1 METTTT
7 ETSRVKKFY
16 IPMSYEVTAI
26 QVVEASSLEDA
37 LTLAMNGEG
46 YEMSQSYV
54 GGSVEIEEELI
65 TASQPDIGNG
75 QFVRVWFQNENV
87 SQFIGYVIEVDELDD
102 LFTVVDQFGNKYLV
116 TLDDL
121 FPLTENELSND
132 IPDDLRIIVKG
143 YMGRNIK

>member
-7 ETSRVKKFY
+7 
-16 IPMSYEVTAI
+16 
-26 QVVEASSLEDA
+26 
-37 LTLAMNGEG
+37 
-46 YEMSQSYV
+46 
-54 GGSVEIEEELI
+54 EELI
-65 TASQPDIGNG
+65 TASQQDIVKG

-87 SQFIGYVIEVDELDD
+87 PQFIGYVIEVDELDD
-102 LFTVVDQFGNKYLV
+102 LSTVVDQFGNKYLV